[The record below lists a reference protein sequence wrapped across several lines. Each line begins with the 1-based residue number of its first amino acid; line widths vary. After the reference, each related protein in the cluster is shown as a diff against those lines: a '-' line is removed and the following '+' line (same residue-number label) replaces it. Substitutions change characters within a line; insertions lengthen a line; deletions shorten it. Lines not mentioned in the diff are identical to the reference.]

1 MPPIPRWIPTWL
13 FASRSWLTPKST
25 KSTTGLQG
33 VASAVLADA
42 RTIPLIP
49 QYTEIIPVLAEAIN
63 ELATDPG
70 ADTQAV
76 LDLAAEDVR
85 FVMEAAGY
93 YD

>member
-13 FASRSWLTPKST
+13 FASRSWLTSEVNEVHN
-25 KSTTGLQG
+25 GLQG

-85 FVMEAAGY
+85 SVMEAAGY